1 MNTLQQFFLYIY
13 EYWNKESHV
22 NTTTVPL
29 RGHLEGFA
37 TDWAG
42 PQVSL
47 DEVETDA
54 KPTL

>member
-13 EYWNKESHV
+13 EYWNKENPI